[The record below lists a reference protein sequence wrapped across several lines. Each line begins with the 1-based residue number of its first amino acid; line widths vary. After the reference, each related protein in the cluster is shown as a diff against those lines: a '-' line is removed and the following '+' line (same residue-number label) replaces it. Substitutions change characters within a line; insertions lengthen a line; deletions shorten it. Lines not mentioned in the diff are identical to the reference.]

1 MCALWKLLMLRFK
14 CPISWLPILLL
25 LTGILSGCAFDQ
37 THTVADHADFS
48 LDANDLANYGLAFIT
63 PSTVTGQEEDKQTLA
78 FAFADT
84 MRERRPDIHI
94 VTLPETLSAINK
106 ADITE
111 SYKLMYVDYRDT
123 GVFKRDLLSK
133 VGQVTGTRYLAQLKL
148 SNFNQGSNGRLSLF
162 GLRIMQ
168 TREAN
173 IRIFFQIWD
182 SKDGSIAWEGTEE
195 LNYAWDT
202 GSEKPVTFRE
212 VVEKTAK
219 HLIALLP

>member
-1 MCALWKLLMLRFK
+1 VIAN
-14 CPISWLPILLL
+14 
-25 LTGILSGCAFDQ
+25 ILSGCAIDQ
-37 THTVADHADFS
+37 THSTADHANFS
-48 LDANDLANYGLAFIT
+48 LHEGDLAKYGLAFIT

-106 ADITE
+106 ADMTE
-111 SYKLMYVDYRDT
+111 SYKFMYVDYRDT
-123 GVFKRDLLSK
+123 GVFKRDLLKK
-133 VGQVTGTRYLAQLKL
+133 VGEVTGTRYLAQLKL
-148 SNFNQGSNGRLSLF
+148 SNFTQGSNGRLSLL

-195 LNYAWDT
+195 MNYAWDT
-202 GSEKPVTFRE
+202 GSEKPVTFRA
-212 VVEKTAK
+212 VVEKTAN
-219 HLIALLP
+219 HLISLLP